1 VPSDDESNILPPT
14 MNDRALPQ
22 ANRTV
27 LGLLLALLAIAVVLA
42 LWFLIFDNG
51 DSSTSA
57 ASQAPRPTP
66 LTIATSTPVPQDTS
80 IGIITTEDVE
90 PEATTAPVPS
100 STPVA
105 EGFEACTADASPLTT
120 SSYIVDTNTAPL
132 NQRYEPSV
140 GGAQAGSFDPGQTG
154 LVFTGECVVN
164 VTDGYTWWKIFNGT
178 EDVWVASA
186 FVTPN

>member
-1 VPSDDESNILPPT
+1 MSNLKRLPHLSPVRHRWLK
-14 MNDRALPQ
+14 DSKPAQ
-22 ANRTV
+22 RTPHH
-27 LGLLLALLAIAVVLA
+27 
-42 LWFLIFDNG
+42 
-51 DSSTSA
+51 S
-57 ASQAPRPTP
+57 RP
-66 LTIATSTPVPQDTS
+66 
-80 IGIITTEDVE
+80 
-90 PEATTAPVPS
+90 
-100 STPVA
+100 
-105 EGFEACTADASPLTT
+105 